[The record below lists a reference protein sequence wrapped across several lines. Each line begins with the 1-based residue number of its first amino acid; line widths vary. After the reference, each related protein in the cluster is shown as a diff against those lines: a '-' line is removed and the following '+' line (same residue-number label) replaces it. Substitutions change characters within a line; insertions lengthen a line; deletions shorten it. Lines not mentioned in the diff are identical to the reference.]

1 MHTYKDA
8 ILKTEGAYVL
18 YPGDD
23 CKLFKVNDEKP
34 IPSVGAF
41 PLTPG
46 KNGTE
51 EEELTS
57 FIIKVIKNLLNSH
70 NHKKVTLSRRLWKI

>member
-8 ILKTEGAYVL
+8 ILETQGAYIL
-18 YPGDD
+18 YPGDED
-23 CKLFKVNDEKP
+23 AVFRVEEDKP

-46 KNGTE
+46 KDGGEKE
-51 EEELTS
+51 EMEKFL
-57 FIIKVIKNLLNSH
+57 IGVIKTVI
-70 NHKKVTLSRRLWKI
+70 K

>member
-8 ILKTEGAYVL
+8 ILETQGAYIL
-18 YPGDD
+18 YPGDED
-23 CKLFKVNDEKP
+23 AVFRVVEDKP

-46 KNGTE
+46 KDGME
-51 EEELTS
+51 EEGLER
-57 FIIKVIKNLLNSH
+57 FVM
-70 NHKKVTLSRRLWKI
+70 KILQTIGDL